1 MVQAQF
7 TIHNA
12 RDPAADFVPLVLS
25 SVSSSMG
32 RSPFMS
38 GGSRP
43 EAAAAAAGLS
53 AGAQVP
59 SFLTPL
65 LR

>member
-1 MVQAQF
+1 MR
-7 TIHNA
+7 NA
-12 RDPAADFVPLVLS
+12 RDAAADFVPLVLN

-32 RSPFMS
+32 RSPFFS
-38 GGSRP
+38 KGDSAAEEAITKLGGKDDK
-43 EAAAAAAGLS
+43 
-53 AGAQVP
+53 P

>member
-32 RSPFMS
+32 RSPFMF

-43 EAAAAAAGLS
+43 EAAAGLP